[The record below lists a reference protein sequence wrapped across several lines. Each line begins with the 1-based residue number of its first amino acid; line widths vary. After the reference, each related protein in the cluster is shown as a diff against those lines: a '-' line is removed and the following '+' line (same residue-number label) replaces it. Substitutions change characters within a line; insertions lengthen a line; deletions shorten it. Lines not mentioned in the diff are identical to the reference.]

1 MIGGANVII
10 GVCETGSE
18 LGQSLMEGFLEE
30 PHLLTWVWKGE
41 LEEELRSMWVEEG
54 TPNRKR
60 P

>member
-30 PHLLTWVWKGE
+30 PHLLTWVWKG
-41 LEEELRSMWVEEG
+41 
-54 TPNRKR
+54 
-60 P
+60 